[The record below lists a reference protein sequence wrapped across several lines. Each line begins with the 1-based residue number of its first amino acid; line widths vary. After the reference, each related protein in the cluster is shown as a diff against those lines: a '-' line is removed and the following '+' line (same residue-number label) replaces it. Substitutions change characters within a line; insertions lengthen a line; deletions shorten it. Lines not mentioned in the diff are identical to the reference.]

1 MYYLNDEI
9 FKTNFLDKQKKRNFP
24 IFGNVKMSIS
34 LSIYNIATIRSMAS
48 RVFSLVIH
56 DPQIQSKYF
65 FLYQE

>member
-34 LSIYNIATIRSMAS
+34 LIS
-48 RVFSLVIH
+48 RQTVYHVIF
-56 DPQIQSKYF
+56 IS
-65 FLYQE
+65 